1 MEFCWACFTVM
12 CGTMILDRLAHEEL
26 FPSLVSKA
34 ELP

>member
-12 CGTMILDRLAHEEL
+12 CGTMILDRFAHEEI
-26 FPSLVSKA
+26 FLVSKA